1 MREGV
6 RNGEGVGEWK
16 VGWLD
21 KQHSDSIYSKVKIV
35 YVAFYSACQV
45 SGSGVEI
52 YVGTVV
58 VWRAYAHGRIWAR
71 RLRRNLCVSVN
82 KL

>member
-1 MREGV
+1 MEGGMA
-6 RNGEGVGEWK
+6 RQAALGLNIQQSQ
-16 VGWLD
+16 D
-21 KQHSDSIYSKVKIV
+21 RPH
-35 YVAFYSACQV
+35 CQV

-82 KL
+82 KI